1 MLLFEKQKK
10 KTRYLYDRRGISTYI
25 YSNQTRVVL
34 FLGKGMG
41 QKPKQKLEKGGSKW
55 ARKQRKRNHEIL
67 VGLVNRDSLPVIVFL

>member
-1 MLLFEKQKK
+1 MLLFQKQPEKK

-41 QKPKQKLEKGGSKW
+41 QKPKQKLKKGGCNW
-55 ARKQRKRNHEIL
+55 ARKQRQKKWNQWLYFRNNNARIPKE
-67 VGLVNRDSLPVIVFL
+67 